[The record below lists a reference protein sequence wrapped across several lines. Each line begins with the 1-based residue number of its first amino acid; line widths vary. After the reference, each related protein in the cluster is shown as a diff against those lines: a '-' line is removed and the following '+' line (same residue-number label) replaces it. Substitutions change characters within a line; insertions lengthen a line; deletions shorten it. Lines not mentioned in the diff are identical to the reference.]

1 MLYWIT
7 SEFLIS
13 LTYMEHSSRVEL
25 TRLTISK
32 WSTTISFRRLSDSYW
47 KSASAASSV
56 DKTYQRI
63 ETKRSS
69 NTQIACL
76 DDVFTYCLTNRICL
90 ALLINQRSVCVS
102 SLVLPCLSFSHSY
115 GSFLLSLSPLSLPD
129 RCEVWPWWP
138 SRKIIKRS
146 KKSKVCTRE
155 FARLLVISCK

>member
-1 MLYWIT
+1 MLYLIT
-7 SEFLIS
+7 SGFLIS

-32 WSTTISFRRLSDSYW
+32 WSTTISFRWLSDSYW

-90 ALLINQRSVCVS
+90 ALLINQRSVCVF
-102 SLVLPCLSFSHSY
+102 LSFCCVFHSLILIALF
-115 GSFLLSLSPLSLPD
+115 SALSPLSLLD